1 MPHPIRLMLTG
12 AAAALLVVAATP
24 ALACGNFP
32 FTQGPGLGTAGN
44 AGRLL
49 NIGDVV
55 TATYSSPGAPTLRIF
70 KSFPA
75 PDVDLLPTT
84 SGPISGSVTYTA
96 TATGSYTFSA
106 SRSGGDGQFASITYT
121 CAAAVVPTPVPT
133 LSEWAMI
140 LFASVLAGGAALY
153 IQRRRVAVQSH

>member
-12 AAAALLVVAATP
+12 SAAALLVVTATP
-24 ALACGNFP
+24 AFACGNFP
-32 FTQGPGLGTAGN
+32 FTQEPGVGTSGS

-49 NIGDVV
+49 DIGDVV
-55 TATYSSPGAPTLRIF
+55 TATYASPGASTLRIF
-70 KSFPA
+70 KSAPA

-84 SGPISGSVTYTA
+84 SGPLAGSATYTA
-96 TATGSYTFSA
+96 TATGSYTFSV

-133 LSEWAMI
+133 LSEWAMM
-140 LFASVLAGGAALY
+140 LFGTILAGGAALY
-153 IQRRRVAVQSH
+153 VQCRRFTA